1 MSDSP
6 VDNKEEEKHDF
17 QFFKPVDHHYFGL
30 KSTLETLERVENRI
44 EQLENKLCNLEKK
57 LEENI
62 SGKVLTENRFLQE
75 IQSTDELVDKIVA
88 KFNSLSSTSAAQEI
102 SGKINDGSFGRGEA
116 EKVGL
121 ITDLLQTN
129 KRLSSIQLAKLIN
142 ISRTRANEYLRMMEK
157 LGIVKGFLIG
167 KEKHYQLKH
176 SFVSLQ

>member
-1 MSDSP
+1 
-6 VDNKEEEKHDF
+6 
-17 QFFKPVDHHYFGL
+17 
-30 KSTLETLERVENRI
+30 
-44 EQLENKLCNLEKK
+44 LENKLCNLEKK

-75 IQSTDELVDKIVA
+75 IQSTDELVDKIVS
-88 KFNSLSSTSAAQEI
+88 KFNSLSNTPALSNTSAVQEI

-121 ITDLLQTN
+121 IADLLQTN

-167 KEKHYQLKH
+167 KEKYYQLKH
-176 SFVSLQ
+176 SFVSPQ